1 MKKKNKNIIF
11 VGSMLFVISL
21 AIIVGATYSFF
32 VTNSKRVNSLTLGN
46 NDIAFFEPN
55 WEPSEASNVTPGKS
69 ILKDP
74 TVSDLEGDNYV
85 RLVVEFYDSDTNN
98 LITKANRINKIK
110 DLMYYDVSYD
120 VNSNPV
126 TTNLISG
133 NTYSKTDLNSLVS
146 SNKIKKLYNDSD
158 FVFDD
163 KRSTDNKLV
172 FNYKNILHE
181 GEKKVLFT
189 NLVIPTE
196 FTAEDLN
203 LLGNFKLRIHA
214 EAIQSANVGSS
225 EEAFEVLD

>member
-11 VGSMLFVISL
+11 IGSMLLVMSL
-21 AIIVGATYSFF
+21 AIIIGATYSFF
-32 VTNSKRVNSLTLGN
+32 TMSSKRVNSLTLGN

-55 WEPSEASNVTPGKS
+55 WDPDEAIKVTPGKNV
-69 ILKDP
+69 LKDP
-74 TVSDLEGDNYV
+74 TVSDLEGNNYV
-85 RLVVEFYDSDTNN
+85 RLVVEFYDVDTNN
-98 LITKANRINKIK
+98 LITKVNRINKIK

-120 VNSNPV
+120 VNNNPV
-126 TTNLISG
+126 TRNLISDS
-133 NTYSKTDLNSLVS
+133 TYSKTDLNSLVS
-146 SNKIKKLYNDSD
+146 SSKIKKLYNDSD

-203 LLGNFKLRIHA
+203 LLGNFKLKIHA

-225 EEAFEVLD
+225 EEAFEALD